1 MKKLF
6 FLIATALLATNMM
19 AQLVPTVVIKGDPRQ
34 YKYVHVIPTSGT
46 TSSTGVST
54 TVHIWGPIGITA
66 GNANSTVN
74 PSELLTGFLMKE
86 GYTVVPSITP
96 ELADMTLIV
105 SYGFL
110 GTYLTR
116 KGGVPYSRIILQMT
130 DASTHEVV
138 VSYETIGTGDDD
150 AERISEALDYAIDL
164 FQYTIHPRVAYYT
177 VNTYATGVNV
187 RISNRTIDVVT
198 EVSLRLTYYLHGEIV
213 HTQDVSIGTSLAP
226 AYSTETYIKR
236 DKGFHGYK
244 YKVQVEIIDFK

>member
-138 VSYETIGTGDDD
+138 ASYETIGTGDDD
-150 AERISEALDYAIDL
+150 AARISEALDYAIDL
-164 FQYTIHPRVAYYT
+164 FQYTLRPRMT
-177 VNTYATGVNV
+177 CRKEDATCLKVKV
-187 RISNRTIDVVT
+187 RLSNRTPYVVS
-198 EVSLRLTYYLHGEIV
+198 EVKLRLSYFLKDEVV
-213 HTQDVSIGTSLAP
+213 HTQDVTINTSLTP
-226 AYSTETYIKR
+226 AYSMITRIKR
-236 DKGFHGYK
+236 DKGFRHVK